1 VKLNVSKYIPKKMTK
16 IAGRS
21 VLKAKKNSPHILFGL
36 GVTGVIGGTVL
47 ACRATLKLER
57 HVTAFEEEVT
67 ENKEHANGQ
76 DMAYIYGKHTGKI
89 VALYAPAVAVGGLG
103 LICLTGSHVQLT
115 KRNGALTVAY
125 AGMLRAYDEYRS
137 RVRDEVGEEKE
148 VEIFHGVHSEKTIVN
163 GKAVEVKTVDVNK
176 LSQYTRIFDESN
188 ANYVKDAEINRV
200 FIQCQQN
207 YFNHLLQVR
216 GHVFLNE
223 VYQHLGFE
231 HSRAGSIVGW
241 AINKNGDNYIDFG
254 LFEAHSARFVNGDER
269 AIVLDFNVDGVI
281 WDLID

>member
-1 VKLNVSKYIPKKMTK
+1 MKVTKFIPKALTK
-16 IAGRS
+16 SAGRS
-21 VLKAKKNSPHILFGL
+21 ALKLKKNSPHILFGL

-57 HVTAFEEEVT
+57 HINEFESEVE
-67 ENKEHANGQ
+67 ENKEHATGQ

-89 VALYAPAVAVGGLG
+89 VALYAPAVLVGGAG
-103 LICLTGSHVQLT
+103 LICLTTSHVQLT

-125 AGMLRAYDEYRS
+125 AGMLRAYDEYRG
-137 RVRDEVGEEKE
+137 RVREEVGEEKE
-148 VEIFHGVHSEKTIVN
+148 VELFHGVDIEKAIIN

-231 HSRAGSIVGW
+231 HCRAGAIVGW

-254 LFEAHSARFVNGDER
+254 LFEAHSARFINGDER

-281 WDLID
+281 FDLID